1 MIIYILKTAL
11 CATLF
16 LAIYYILL
24 EKETFHQF
32 KRFYLL
38 ATIVLSFI
46 IPALTFKIYTE
57 SVSVINVIYP
67 ENSFSPGNLLSQQ
80 QIPVKEGFQFYNW
93 LLWLYIIVTCFL
105 LFRFLKNLIDI
116 IRIIKLSIKQS
127 CDHAILV
134 LMGNE
139 TAPSSF
145 FKYIFLNKNDFENGK
160 VEDEILQ
167 HEFTHVKQKHSY
179 DVLFIEWLLVF
190 AWFNPVLYFYKKAI
204 QLNHEFLADETA
216 VKYCNNKKAYQLLLL
231 NRSAGTGNLLI
242 ANHFNYTLTKKR
254 LIMLTKSASNKVASI
269 CRQITVVLVIAAAT
283 FFFSQKVYAQKTT
296 EMKIVDVQLEDLQSK
311 NSVAHIEY
319 KDTANMEIVDVLLD
333 DIEDGGQMKQDTF
346 RPHIFGKPI
355 GSTKEGTSNQ
365 LLDEYNA
372 IINKYKT
379 EDKNWLRYLGD
390 NITAV
395 DKQRLINI
403 FKQMNDEQQRKQI
416 VGFLAS
422 PKPFSKVIPT
432 AKQFEA
438 FKDPK
443 QYGVWINE
451 KKVNNSVLDN
461 YINTDFDHVFISKLY
476 ANAKKDKDYNYQVN
490 LMTKDYYE
498 QYYQNAIKTA
508 KTPIMVTVERTKGKV
523 VQHEY

>member
-11 CATLF
+11 CAALF
-16 LAIYYILL
+16 LAIYYVLL

-32 KRFYLL
+32 KRVYLL

-46 IPALTFKIYTE
+46 IPALTFKIYTDNM
-57 SVSVINVIYP
+57 SVINVVYP
-67 ENSFSPGNLLSQQ
+67 SNTPSSGNTLSHQE
-80 QIPVKEGFQFYNW
+80 ILVKEGFQFYNW
-93 LLWLYIIVTCFL
+93 LLLLYIIITCFL
-105 LFRFLKNLIDI
+105 LFRFINNLIAV
-116 IRIIKLSIKQS
+116 IRTIKLGTKQS
-127 CDHAILV
+127 YNHAILV
-134 LMGNE
+134 LTDNE
-139 TAPSSF
+139 TRPSSF
-145 FKYIFLNKNDFENGK
+145 FKYIFINKNDFENGK
-160 VEDEILQ
+160 VENEILQ
-167 HEFTHVKQKHSY
+167 HELAHAKQKHSY
-179 DVLFIEWLLVF
+179 DVLFIESLLVF
-190 AWFNPVLYFYKKAI
+190 VWFNPVLYFYKKAI

-283 FFFSQKVYAQKTT
+283 FFYSQKVYAQKTT

-311 NSVAHIEY
+311 NAVAHIEY

-355 GSTKEGTSNQ
+355 GSTKEGVSQQ
-365 LLDEYNA
+365 LLDEYTA

-379 EDKNWLRYLGD
+379 VDKNWLRHFGY
-390 NITAV
+390 NITAT
-395 DKQRLINI
+395 DKQSLIDI
-403 FKQMNDEQQRKQI
+403 FKQMNEEQQQKQI
-416 VGFLAS
+416 VGFLVP
-422 PKPFSKVIPT
+422 PKPFSKITPT
-432 AKQFEA
+432 VEQFEA

-443 QYGVWINE
+443 QYGVWIDE
-451 KKVNNSVLDN
+451 KKVDN
-461 YINTDFDHVFISKLY
+461 GILSNYVNTDFDHVFISKLY
-476 ANAKKDKDYNYQVN
+476 ANAKKDRDYNYQVN

-498 QYYQNAIKTA
+498 QYYQKAIKTT
-508 KTPIMVTVERTKGKV
+508 KEPIMVTVERTKGKV
-523 VQHEY
+523 VQYEY